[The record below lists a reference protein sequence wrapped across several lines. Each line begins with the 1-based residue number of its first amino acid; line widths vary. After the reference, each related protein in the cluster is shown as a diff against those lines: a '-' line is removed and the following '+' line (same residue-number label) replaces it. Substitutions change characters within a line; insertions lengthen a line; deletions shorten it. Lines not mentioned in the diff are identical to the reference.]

1 MHRVLVVGVGKIGQS
16 VASLL
21 HHSGDYAVCVA
32 DRDAVALQRLAARLP
47 VQTAVVDVH
56 DEADLATLLAGCD
69 AVISALSFEANPAI
83 ARAALAAGASYF
95 DLTEDVATTRAI
107 RDIAGQAVDGQVF
120 MPQCGLAPGF
130 ICILAHHMCQGFDQI
145 EKVKMR
151 VGALPCYPSNMML
164 YNLTWSTDGLINE
177 YCNPCE
183 VIRDGR
189 RQEALPLEGLE
200 SFSLDGIQY
209 EAFNTSGGLGTLC
222 ETLDGRVRSLNYK
235 TVRYEGHQYLMA
247 FLIKSLDLGRKRHL
261 LKQILEE
268 AVPITKQDVV
278 LIFCTVSGR
287 KEGQLVQESD
297 ARKIYQAKLYGETW
311 SSIQVTTA
319 AGVSAVVDMHFCG
332 QLPAT
337 GFVRQEDTDFRT
349 FMANRFGRH
358 FAVAERVAE
367 AGTPRET

>member
-21 HHSGDYAVCVA
+21 HHSGDYEVCVA
-32 DRDAVALQRLAARLP
+32 DRDTAALERLKARLP
-47 VQTAVVDVH
+47 VRTEQVDVRS
-56 DEADLATLLAGCD
+56 EADLDALLAGRD
-69 AVISALSFEANPAI
+69 AVVSALSFEANPAI
-83 ARAALAAGASYF
+83 ARAALGAGASYF

-107 RDIAGQAVDGQVF
+107 RDISGGAADGQVF

-130 ICILAHHMCQGFDQI
+130 ICILAHDMCRGFDEI
-145 EKVKMR
+145 ERVKMR
-151 VGALPCYPSNMML
+151 VGALPCFPTNMML

-200 SFSLDGIQY
+200 SFSLDGIRY

-235 TVRYEGHQYLMA
+235 TVRYVGHQYLMA
-247 FLIKSLDLGRKRHL
+247 FLIKSLDLGRKRQM

-268 AVPITKQDVV
+268 AVPITRQDVV

-297 ARKIYQAKLYGETW
+297 ARKIYQAEMFGETW

-319 AGVSAVVDMHFCG
+319 AGVSAVVDMHFAG
-332 QLPAT
+332 QLPAS
-337 GFVRQEDTDFRT
+337 GFVRQEDTDLGL
-349 FMANRFGRH
+349 FMANRFGRR
-358 FAVAERVAE
+358 FRAAERVAVPANSAE
-367 AGTPRET
+367 A